1 MTESSSGERAPD
13 SRDAPVRRRSGF
25 FLNVVPAMLYV
36 VAIFYGGSAP
46 NPELPEV
53 TLFQADKMLHF
64 IAFAGMQIT
73 MLRAVRY
80 ELEKLA
86 FSRQLMLAAV
96 LSTVVGGALEL
107 YQLLL
112 PDRSADVLDLIA
124 DAAGAFSAA
133 FVLWLVFGQ
142 RYDESP

>member
-1 MTESSSGERAPD
+1 MTRSSGGERVPDGEQAP
-13 SRDAPVRRRSGF
+13 PPYRSGF

-53 TLFQADKMLHF
+53 ALFQADKLLHF
-64 IAFAGMQIT
+64 IAFAGMQMT

-80 ELEKLA
+80 ELERLA
-86 FSRQLMLAAV
+86 YPRQLLLSAV

-107 YQLLL
+107 YQLML

-124 DAAGAFSAA
+124 DGAGAFGAA
-133 FVLWLVFGQ
+133 FVLWLVFGR
-142 RYDESP
+142 RYDEPS